1 MEAEYS
7 WSMGRIVVTDRPK
20 AMLSQIPLV
29 AMVAPTTVWKESSL
43 AVKVG
48 HLQGMIS
55 RLYCIFRDSIAVI
68 DTSHSLKL

>member
-7 WSMGRIVVTDRPK
+7 WSMGKIVATDRPK
-20 AMLSQIPLV
+20 DMLSQVPLV
-29 AMVAPTTVWKESSL
+29 AMMAPTIVWKESSL

-55 RLYCIFRDSIAVI
+55 RLYCIFKDSIAVL
-68 DTSHSLKL
+68 DTSQSLKL

>member
-20 AMLSQIPLV
+20 AMLSQVPLV

-48 HLQGMIS
+48 HLQ
-55 RLYCIFRDSIAVI
+55 
-68 DTSHSLKL
+68 